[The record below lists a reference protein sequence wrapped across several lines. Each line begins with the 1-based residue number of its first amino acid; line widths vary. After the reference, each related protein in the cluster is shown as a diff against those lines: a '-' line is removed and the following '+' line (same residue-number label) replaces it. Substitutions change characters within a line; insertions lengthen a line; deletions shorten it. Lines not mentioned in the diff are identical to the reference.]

1 MGLYDPCNFSC
12 TAICSFHADK
22 RLGIELDKGFAQS
35 TTYSWAMAIDAAFEG
50 SKPTIFSKIID
61 LCVLVEDD
69 EMIDPTKSIEK
80 ESMMI

>member
-1 MGLYDPCNFSC
+1 MV
-12 TAICSFHADK
+12 
-22 RLGIELDKGFAQS
+22 
-35 TTYSWAMAIDAAFEG
+35 IDAAFEG

-80 ESMMI
+80 ESMII